1 VEKTLT
7 QLLLGK
13 DLRKLKNVE
22 RVIELVRDQK
32 SFDDL
37 FGLSFHHER
46 ALVMRAIDAV
56 EKITLK
62 NPEYLRPHKSQLL
75 SVLKSADHKELRWH
89 AAQLISRIQLTPD
102 ELQSVWH
109 VLSYW
114 VLNRNESKI
123 VRVNSLQSL
132 FDLSRGIP
140 ALEKDFETMVSKIKS
155 ERIPSIQARLK
166 KISGNT
172 TTHKNESTL

>member
-1 VEKTLT
+1 LEKTLT

-13 DLRKLKNVE
+13 DLRKLKNVTQ
-22 RVIELVRDQK
+22 VIELAKDQK
-32 SFDDL
+32 SFDEL
-37 FGLSFHHER
+37 FGLVFHHER
-46 ALVMRAIDAV
+46 PLVMRAIDAV

-75 SVLKSADHKELRWH
+75 NVLKSADHKELKWH
-89 AAQLISRIQLTPD
+89 AAQLVSRIHLTNE
-102 ELQSVWH
+102 ELANVWH

-132 FDLSRGIP
+132 FDLSRGTP
-140 ALEKDFETMVSKIKS
+140 ALEKDFETIIEKIKS
-155 ERIPSIQARLK
+155 EMIPSIQARLK
-166 KISGNT
+166 KLSVT
-172 TTHKNESTL
+172 